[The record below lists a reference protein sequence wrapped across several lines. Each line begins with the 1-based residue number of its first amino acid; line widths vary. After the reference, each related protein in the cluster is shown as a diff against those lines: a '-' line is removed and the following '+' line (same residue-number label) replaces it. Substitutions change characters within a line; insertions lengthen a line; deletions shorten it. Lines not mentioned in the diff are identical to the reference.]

1 MRQVS
6 PSIRRGVSASASQSG
21 APGKGILKVWITR
34 FLDAL
39 HESRHRQALRAISD
53 ISHLLATPE
62 QIADAMKTAHR
73 TKTMPT
79 DSDKQTSATGSWASV
94 MMSRSAAITVVVLAV
109 FLLHVI
115 FAASLLD
122 SRTSSAGHT
131 PPIIHTD

>member
-6 PSIRRGVSASASQSG
+6 PSNRHGVSASASQSR
-21 APGKGILKVWITR
+21 APGKGILAMGMTR
-34 FLDAL
+34 LLDAL
-39 HESRHRQALRAISD
+39 HESRRRQVLRAVRD
-53 ISHLLATPE
+53 LSHLFATPE
-62 QIADAMKTAHR
+62 EIAGAMKITDR

-79 DSDKQTSATGSWASV
+79 DNDQQTSATRSWASV
-94 MMSRSAAITVVVLAV
+94 MMSRSAAITVVVLTV

-131 PPIIHTD
+131 PPIIHSD

>member
-1 MRQVS
+1 MW
-6 PSIRRGVSASASQSG
+6 
-21 APGKGILKVWITR
+21 LTR

-39 HESRHRQALRAISD
+39 HESRRRQALRVISD

-62 QIADAMKTAHR
+62 QIAGVMKTAHR
-73 TKTMPT
+73 AKTMPT
-79 DSDKQTSATGSWASV
+79 DNDRQTSATRSWASV

-131 PPIIHTD
+131 PPVSQTD